1 MKIRRMNGKVLE
13 ICDEKENLI
22 MSVAESLKNSVISIS
37 VSGEIRNDVAHE
49 FEDEVMAAF
58 SVCPVIEIDLSQ
70 TTYIAS
76 LALKALLSVQQIV
89 DETDGTSMTVL
100 NLSPEVKRIFEESGF
115 IDILCVEER

>member
-22 MSVAESLKNSVISIS
+22 MSVAESLKNNVISIS

-70 TTYIAS
+70 ATYIAS